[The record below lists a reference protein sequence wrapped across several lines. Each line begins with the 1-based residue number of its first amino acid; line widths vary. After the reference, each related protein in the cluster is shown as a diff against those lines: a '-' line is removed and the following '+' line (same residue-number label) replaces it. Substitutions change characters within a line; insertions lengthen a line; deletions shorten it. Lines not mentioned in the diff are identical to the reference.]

1 MFSDL
6 SSKAVHHLSHL
17 AVGYYA
23 PVWVP
28 IATQL
33 AYRMVRYTMYGHMRR
48 VEHFQAGSDKM
59 KRRDDQHRLF
69 IVLEGA
75 QILAF
80 FALSSSNPSYLIP
93 ACYTLAHL
101 VWTVYSKSREHPTED
116 EQSKQ
121 KYWSS
126 MDGLKSLIAK

>member
-33 AYRMVRYTMYGHMRR
+33 AYRMVRYNMYGHMRR
-48 VEHFQAGSDKM
+48 VEYFQAGSDKM
-59 KRRDDQHRLF
+59 KRRDAQQRLF
-69 IVLEGA
+69 VILEGA
-75 QILAF
+75 QILTF
-80 FALSSSNPSYLIP
+80 FALSSSNASYLIP

-101 VWTVYSKSREHPTED
+101 VWTVYSKSREHLTED
-116 EQSKQ
+116 EHKQ
-121 KYWSS
+121 KYWAS